1 LHKFAAVS
9 CLLAVQRLKELSM
22 NDVAAS
28 VSANPFEGDWTTP
41 FGLPPFDAI
50 RPEHFR
56 PAFDRALERHRAGI
70 EKIANGQEAPS
81 FDNTVAALERSW
93 QDFSRLAAV
102 FYVLAGA
109 HTNDA
114 IEAIDLEISPLLAR
128 HNSEVF
134 QHPGLF
140 QRFDRLNAARD
151 RLGLNPEQVRV
162 LERYHLRFV
171 RAGAALA
178 PAERARLKETG
189 ERLALIGTQ
198 FGQNVLADEKSYALV
213 LDGQDDLAGLPDFV
227 VSAAQAAAEA
237 RGLAG
242 KHVITLSRSSIDPF
256 LTFSAR
262 RDLRE
267 QAFRAWSARGDNA
280 GEHDN
285 KTLIAE
291 TVALREERA
300 RLLGYPNHAAFRL
313 DDAMAKTPQAAR
325 DMLDAV
331 WGPARARALA
341 ELDDLQA
348 LARAEGMNEP
358 IAPWDWRYYSE
369 KVRKSR
375 YDLDEAEIKPYLTL
389 DRMIEAAFYTAGRL
403 FGLNFTPLSGMAV
416 YHPDVRVWEVT
427 ARDGR
432 HVGLFVG
439 DYFARPS
446 KRSGA
451 WMTSLRSQQKLVG
464 DIAPIIVNVMNF
476 SKPEQGKPAL
486 LSFDDARTL
495 FHEFGHALHG
505 LLSNVTYPALA
516 GTAVSTDFVELP
528 SQLYEHWLEQPEV
541 LAKFAVHY
549 QSGEPMPKVLLDR
562 LLKARD
568 FNQGFGTVEYT
579 ASAIVDLDYHTLPAT
594 QVDPAA
600 FEQASL
606 ARIEMPDEITMRHRS
621 PHFLHIFSGGGY
633 AAAYYSYMWS
643 EMLDADSFAAFEEAG
658 DIFDPKIAQRLHDYV
673 YSAGNIRDPAEAYR
687 LFRGALPRVDAV
699 LKKRGLAEYVEKV
712 A

>member
-1 LHKFAAVS
+1 
-9 CLLAVQRLKELSM
+9 
-22 NDVAAS
+22 
-28 VSANPFEGDWTTP
+28 
-41 FGLPPFDAI
+41 
-50 RPEHFR
+50 
-56 PAFDRALERHRAGI
+56 
-70 EKIANGQEAPS
+70 
-81 FDNTVAALERSW
+81 
-93 QDFSRLAAV
+93 
-102 FYVLAGA
+102 
-109 HTNDA
+109 
-114 IEAIDLEISPLLAR
+114 
-128 HNSEVF
+128 
-134 QHPGLF
+134 
-140 QRFDRLNAARD
+140 
-151 RLGLNPEQVRV
+151 
-162 LERYHLRFV
+162 
-171 RAGAALA
+171 
-178 PAERARLKETG
+178 
-189 ERLALIGTQ
+189 
-198 FGQNVLADEKSYALV
+198 
-213 LDGQDDLAGLPDFV
+213 
-227 VSAAQAAAEA
+227 
-237 RGLAG
+237 
-242 KHVITLSRSSIDPF
+242 
-256 LTFSAR
+256 
-262 RDLRE
+262 
-267 QAFRAWSARGDNA
+267 
-280 GEHDN
+280 
-285 KTLIAE
+285 
-291 TVALREERA
+291 
-300 RLLGYPNHAAFRL
+300 
-313 DDAMAKTPQAAR
+313 
-325 DMLDAV
+325 MLDAV

-358 IAPWDWRYYSE
+358 IAPWDWRHYSE

>member
-1 LHKFAAVS
+1 MNATAVP
-9 CLLAVQRLKELSM
+9 A
-22 NDVAAS
+22 
-28 VSANPFEGDWTTP
+28 SANPFDTEWTTP
-41 FGLPPFDAI
+41 FGLPPFDRI

-56 PAFDRALERHRAGI
+56 PAFDRVLERHRAAV
-70 EKIANGQEAPS
+70 EAIAGAAAPPR

-93 QDFSRLAAV
+93 QDYARLSSV

-114 IEAIDLEISPLLAR
+114 IEAIDLEVAPLLSR
-128 HNSEVF
+128 HHSEVF
-134 QHPGLF
+134 QHAGLF
-140 QRFDRLNAARD
+140 QRFDALYRARD
-151 RLGLNPEQVRV
+151 TLGLDPEQKRV

-171 RAGAALA
+171 RAGAALGA
-178 PAERARLKETG
+178 AERARLKQTG
-189 ERLALIGTQ
+189 ERLALLGTQ

-213 LDGQDDLAGLPDFV
+213 LDGVDDLAGLPDFV
-227 VSAAQAAAEA
+227 LSAAQAAAEA
-237 RGLAG
+237 RGLSG
-242 KHVITLSRSSIDPF
+242 KHVITLARSSIDPF
-256 LTFSAR
+256 LQFSAR

-267 QAFRAWSARGDNA
+267 KAFQAWTARGDNA

-285 KTLIAE
+285 KALIAE

-300 RLLGYPNHAAFRL
+300 RLLGYPDHAAFRL
-313 DDAMAKTPQAAR
+313 DDAMAKTPEAAR
-325 DMLDAV
+325 AMLDAV

-341 ELDDLQA
+341 ERDDLQA
-348 LARAEGMNEP
+348 LARQEGANEP

-369 KVRKSR
+369 RVRKAR
-375 YDLDEAEIKPYLTL
+375 YAIDEAEIKPYLTL
-389 DRMIEAAFYTAGRL
+389 ERMIEAAFYTAGRL
-403 FGLNFTPLSGMAV
+403 FGLSFTPLSDMPV
-416 YHPDVRVWEVT
+416 HHPDVRVWEVKGH
-427 ARDGR
+427 DGR
-432 HVGLFVG
+432 HVGLFLG

-451 WMTSLRSQQKLVG
+451 WMTSLRSQQKLAG
-464 DIAPIIVNVMNF
+464 EIAPIIVNVMNF
-476 SKPEQGKPAL
+476 SQAEAGAPAL

-505 LLSNVTYPALA
+505 LLSNVTYPTLS

-541 LAKFAVHY
+541 LAKFATHHRT
-549 QSGEPMPKVLLDR
+549 GEPMPPALLDR

-579 ASAIVDLDYHTLPAT
+579 ASAIVDLDYHTQPAAA
-594 QVDPAA
+594 VDPAA
-600 FEQASL
+600 FERAAL
-606 ARIEMPDEITMRHRS
+606 ARIEMPAEITMRHRS
-621 PHFLHIFSGGGY
+621 PHFLHIFAGSGY

-658 DIFDPKIAQRLHDYV
+658 DIFDPETARRLHDYI
-673 YSAGNIRDPAEAYR
+673 YSAGNLRDPAEAYR
-687 LFRGALPRVDAV
+687 LFRGALPKVDSV
-699 LKKRGLAEYVEKV
+699 LKKRGLAAFAQTAGE